1 VTSSCHRQHLRTRPA
16 ARYLPPVSRSRR
28 EPRSTSKAEERLRG
42 LLEEF
47 LAMLGHELRN
57 RLGAI
62 RTALQVID
70 HAGASPEEPARQR
83 AIIERQ
89 MRHLAHLVD
98 DLLDV
103 SRVLSGRIERSEEH
117 TSELP

>member
-1 VTSSCHRQHLRTRPA
+1 
-16 ARYLPPVSRSRR
+16 
-28 EPRSTSKAEERLRG
+28 
-42 LLEEF
+42 
-47 LAMLGHELRN
+47 MLGHELRN

-103 SRVLSGRIERSEEH
+103 SRVLSGRIELDARRIDLNEIARQSLLALRGDTRMQEHDVSLSVQAEPVEEG
-117 TSELP
+117 

>member
-1 VTSSCHRQHLRTRPA
+1 
-16 ARYLPPVSRSRR
+16 
-28 EPRSTSKAEERLRG
+28 
-42 LLEEF
+42 
-47 LAMLGHELRN
+47 MLGHELRN

-70 HAGASPEEPARQR
+70 HAGASPEEAARQR
-83 AIIERQ
+83 AIIDRQ

-103 SRVLSGRIERSEEH
+103 SRVLSGRIELDARRIDLNEIARQSLLALRGD
-117 TSELP
+117 TRMQARRLALGPGRAGRGVG